1 MHYSVNLSVPC
12 VDKIA
17 LLIGN
22 REYREKDMPVL
33 RTPEMDTQ
41 DLGGALFSIGFKV
54 IGCSVNGVP
63 RVCVCIQVVSLVN
76 LTKAEM
82 DQALQFFLSL
92 LGANVYAL
100 FFFAGTVTL

>member
-1 MHYSVNLSVPC
+1 MPSKTTHVNSVILTHVIYYVVNLRVPC

-22 REYREKDMPVL
+22 REYREKDMPKL

-54 IGCSVNGVP
+54 TG
-63 RVCVCIQVVSLVN
+63 
-76 LTKAEM
+76 
-82 DQALQFFLSL
+82 
-92 LGANVYAL
+92 
-100 FFFAGTVTL
+100 